1 MQLPK
6 PLEQLIGRLTRL
18 PGIGRKSAQ
27 RLAFFILHL
36 PQEEA
41 RELAEAILR
50 VHELVRQCS
59 VCFGVTESDPCSV
72 CSDPRRD
79 RGRVCV
85 VEEAKDVLVVERT
98 GEFHGVYHVLGGA
111 LSPLDGVGPEELR
124 IRELLERVER
134 GDVVEVILATNPNL
148 AGEATAMYIWKAL
161 KPHGVSVTRIAH
173 GVPVGGD
180 LEYADEVTLAKA
192 LQGRREM

>member
-1 MQLPK
+1 MI
-6 PLEQLIGRLTRL
+6 ERLTRL

-27 RLAFFILHL
+27 RLAFFILCL
-36 PQEEA
+36 PQEEV

-50 VHELVRQCS
+50 VREQVRQCS
-59 VCFGVTESDPCSV
+59 VCFGVTESDPCGV

-79 RGRVCV
+79 RSRVCV
-85 VEEAKDVLVVERT
+85 VEEAKDVLAVERT

-124 IRELLERVER
+124 IRELLERVQQ
-134 GDVVEVILATNPNL
+134 GALVEVILATNPNL
-148 AGEATAMYIWKAL
+148 AGEATTMYVWKAL

-192 LQGRREM
+192 IEGRREM